1 MGLPASD
8 ALFFSAFCCS
18 TLEQRE
24 LALLACWSAV
34 PPGTRKWAGPVTTKL
49 RPALLVFDGI
59 DPADH
64 GLFLAY
70 YYEVG
75 SACWLQLQERGL
87 LSRVWLFGVSRDG
100 VKVLND
106 SPRVHPQVQNPGA
119 LAVPLSSCAAFSFT
133 RAFSKRHPL
142 PPF

>member
-1 MGLPASD
+1 MHAVISIDLVKKHV
-8 ALFFSAFCCS
+8 
-18 TLEQRE
+18 R
-24 LALLACWSAV
+24 SAV
-34 PPGTRKWAGPVTTKL
+34 PPGTRQWAGPVTTKL

-142 PPF
+142 PPFFGGLF

>member
-1 MGLPASD
+1 M
-8 ALFFSAFCCS
+8 
-18 TLEQRE
+18 
-24 LALLACWSAV
+24 
-34 PPGTRKWAGPVTTKL
+34 
-49 RPALLVFDGI
+49 FDGI

-87 LSRVWLFGVSRDG
+87 LSRAWLFGVSRDG

-119 LAVPLSSCAAFSFT
+119 LAVPLSTQQLRCVQLHPRIFEAASFAAILR
-133 RAFSKRHPL
+133 RAFL
-142 PPF
+142 G

>member
-1 MGLPASD
+1 MHAVISIDLVKKHVRP
-8 ALFFSAFCCS
+8 
-18 TLEQRE
+18 
-24 LALLACWSAV
+24 AV
-34 PPGTRKWAGPVTTKL
+34 PPGTRQWAGPVTTKL

-142 PPF
+142 PPFLRRAFLR

>member
-1 MGLPASD
+1 MLRSSTGWLVPVGVSDTTLCDDCIQSGVIFGIATYCTYDWAVHPVARLP
-8 ALFFSAFCCS
+8 CS
-18 TLEQRE
+18 V
-24 LALLACWSAV
+24 A
-34 PPGTRKWAGPVTTKL
+34 
-49 RPALLVFDGI
+49 
-59 DPADH
+59 
-64 GLFLAY
+64 AY

-142 PPF
+142 PPFLRRAF